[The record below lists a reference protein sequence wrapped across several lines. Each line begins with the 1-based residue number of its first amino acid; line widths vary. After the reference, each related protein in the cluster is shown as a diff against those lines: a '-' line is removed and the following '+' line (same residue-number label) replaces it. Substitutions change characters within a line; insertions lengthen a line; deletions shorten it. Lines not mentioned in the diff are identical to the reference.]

1 MSNEK
6 QAQNDGAALPDVQ
19 TAYNTLFDGVHQQ
32 VFFNKLASYGFVPQN
47 EKEAAE
53 MLELAG
59 KLRYVEGEE
68 EKIAADSSRLSNATV
83 ALDNVLGIPR
93 EQQEK
98 QSAANDEFTAISQAA
113 AQLAEE
119 PAFYNSVL
127 ALKAAE
133 AAAYADQEASQQ

>member
-6 QAQNDGAALPDVQ
+6 QAQNDGASLPDVQ

-68 EKIAADSSRLSNATV
+68 EKVAADSSRVSQANV

-93 EQQEK
+93 GQDEK
-98 QSAANDEFTAISQAA
+98 LAAAEDEYAAINQAA

-133 AAAYADQEASQQ
+133 AAAYADQQNPQQ

>member
-59 KLRYVEGEE
+59 KLRYVEQEE
-68 EKIAADSSRLSNATV
+68 EKVAADSSRV
-83 ALDNVLGIPR
+83 
-93 EQQEK
+93 
-98 QSAANDEFTAISQAA
+98 
-113 AQLAEE
+113 
-119 PAFYNSVL
+119 
-127 ALKAAE
+127 
-133 AAAYADQEASQQ
+133 

>member
-59 KLRYVEGEE
+59 KLRYVEQEE
-68 EKIAADSSRLSNATV
+68 EKVAADSSRVSQANV

-93 EQQEK
+93 AQEEK
-98 QSAANDEFTAISQAA
+98 QAAASDELAAINQAA
-113 AQLAEE
+113 AQLAQE
-119 PAFYNSVL
+119 PEFYNSVL

-133 AAAYADQEASQQ
+133 AASYADQLDSRE

>member
-6 QAQNDGAALPDVQ
+6 QAQNDEAVLPDVQ

-68 EKIAADSSRLSNATV
+68 EKAAADESRVSQANV

-93 EQQEK
+93 EQGEK
-98 QSAANDEFTAISQAA
+98 RAAAEDESAAISQAA

-133 AAAYADQEASQQ
+133 AASYADQQAPQE